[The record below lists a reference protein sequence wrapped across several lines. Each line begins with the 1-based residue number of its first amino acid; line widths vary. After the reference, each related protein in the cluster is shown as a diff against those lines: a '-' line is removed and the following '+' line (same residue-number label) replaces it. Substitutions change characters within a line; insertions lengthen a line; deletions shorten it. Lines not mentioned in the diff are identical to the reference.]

1 MAKQERNGDAKGEQ
15 PEQQTQERQR
25 NLTPVQQTQQYI
37 ARASSRQELEKVLPP
52 SIPVDRF
59 IRIAQTA
66 IANNPEL
73 TDTDSVSLMN
83 SLVRCGQDG
92 LVPDN
97 REAALV
103 IFNTKVKDGNRE
115 YWVKKAQYMPMVDG
129 ILKRARMSGEIRVIA
144 AKPVYEHDDF
154 DYWMDEDGEH
164 LNYKPNLRG
173 ARGDLQ
179 LVFAFAR
186 LNTGELVVE
195 TMTKDE
201 IEQVRKAS
209 KNPDKGPW
217 KDWYE
222 RMGLK
227 AVLHRHA
234 RRLPNASEVM
244 EITSRDSFMY
254 DFDNMK
260 DVTPRREALPTG
272 NPSRPGRMASI
283 IGQHKQKEAD
293 PQERDSAE
301 DTASRQQDTTQ
312 AEEQPNERF

>member
-1 MAKQERNGDAKGEQ
+1 MTTKQKNGQGQNSQQRDQAQ
-15 PEQQTQERQR
+15 PEERTR
-25 NLTPVQQTQQYI
+25 DVTPVQQAQKYI

-83 SLVRCGQDG
+83 SLVRCAQDG

-173 ARGDLQ
+173 ARGNLQ

-195 TMTKDE
+195 TMTTDE

-244 EITSRDSFMY
+244 EITSRDNFMY
-254 DFDNMK
+254 DFDKMK

-272 NPSRPGRMASI
+272 DPSRPGRMASI
-283 IGQHKQKEAD
+283 IGQHKEKETAAEEPEAD
-293 PQERDSAE
+293 QQAAE
-301 DTASRQQDTTQ
+301 QDN
-312 AEEQPNERF
+312 EQPKGQENERF